1 MLPLAAAIALVLSV
15 SLVLGTAILT
25 LSGIEHRGPLAAPV
39 GFAALLVLAFAPVML
54 GQRHL
59 MLSGWDVPSVTNAG
73 AYDPI
78 PRPLGVTRVV
88 RTPDPGAPGWTMT
101 ARRWC

>member
-1 MLPLAAAIALVLSV
+1 MAILPPQAQKREWPLAAAVL
-15 SLVLGTAILT
+15 
-25 LSGIEHRGPLAAPV
+25 
-39 GFAALLVLAFAPVML
+39 AALLVLAFAPVML

-78 PRPLGVTRVV
+78 PRPPGPRVA
-88 RTPDPGAPGWTMT
+88 RTPDPGAPGWTIEPWFKLISHQYWDEFSLPLWNPYN
-101 ARRWC
+101 AFG